1 MTKIVKSIKKVLKLV
16 NIKDGMT
23 ISFHHHLRNG
33 DYVMNLVLEEIAE
46 IGVKNLTLAATGIY
60 PIHQP
65 LIKKMENKV
74 ITKIDTDFVSGPV
87 GEAIVNGKLQ
97 QPAIFRSR
105 GGRARAIET
114 KELKI
119 DIAFIAS
126 PSADSA
132 GNINGVDG
140 PSACGPLGYAIPDAH
155 YADKVIAIT
164 DNLVDYPLFPVR
176 IEENLVDYVVVVD
189 KIGNAQKIMSGT
201 TIITRDPIGLRIAK
215 YALQVIEQSGLFKTG
230 FSFQT
235 GAGGISLAVADCLHK
250 KMKEKNIIGSFAL
263 GGITKFLVDMLNEG
277 LLKTLLNVQSF
288 DLDAVKSVK
297 ENPQHQAISV
307 SRYANPKAK
316 SCAVDNLDISIL
328 GASEIDTNFNV
339 NVVTDS
345 NGIIIGGS
353 GGHNDSADGSKLT
366 IIVTPLI
373 RGRFPVVVDKLTT
386 VTTPGRCI
394 DVVVT
399 ERGIA
404 VNPNNKEIEQRLMNL
419 NLPIVP
425 ISKLKEVAYQLT
437 GKPEPI
443 KFYDRIVGKVE
454 ERNGEIIDYIRM
466 LKY

>member
-1 MTKIVKSIKKVLKLV
+1 MMKIVKSINKVLKLV

-33 DYVMNLVLEEIAE
+33 DYVMNMVLEEIAE
-46 IGVKNLTLAATGIY
+46 MGIKNLTLAASAIY

-65 LIKKMENKV
+65 LTKKMEDKT
-74 ITKIDTDFVSGPV
+74 ITKIDTAFISGPV
-87 GEAIVNGKLQ
+87 GEAIVNGKLE
-97 QPAIFRSR
+97 QPAIFRSH
-105 GGRARAIET
+105 GGRARAIDT
-114 KELKI
+114 QKLKI
-119 DIAFIAS
+119 NIAFIAA

-140 PSACGPLGYAIPDAH
+140 PNACGPLGYAIPDAH

-164 DNLVDYPLFPVR
+164 DNLVDYPLFPVS
-176 IEENLVDYVVVVD
+176 IEENLVDYVVEVD
-189 KIGNAQKIMSGT
+189 KIGDAQKIVSGT
-201 TIITRDPIGLRIAK
+201 TIITRDPVGLKIAK
-215 YALQVIEQSGLFKTG
+215 YASQVIEESGLFKTD

-235 GAGGISLAVADCLHK
+235 GAGGISLAVADYVRK
-250 KMKEKNIIGSFAL
+250 RMKEKNIIGSFAL
-263 GGITKFLVDMLNEG
+263 GGITKYLVDMLNEG
-277 LLKTLLNVQSF
+277 LFKTLLNVQSF
-288 DLDAVKSVK
+288 DLDAVRSVK
-297 ENPQHQAISV
+297 ENLRHQAISS

-316 SCAVDNLDISIL
+316 GCAVDKLDISIL
-328 GASEIDTNFNV
+328 GATEVDTNYNV

-353 GGHNDSADGSKLT
+353 GGHNDSADGSKLV

-373 RGRFPVVVDKLTT
+373 RGRFPVVVDKVTT
-386 VTTPGRCI
+386 ITTPGKCI

-404 VNPNNKEIEQRLMNL
+404 VNPNNKEIEERLRNSNL
-419 NLPIVP
+419 SIVS
-425 ISKLKEVAYQLT
+425 ISKLREMAYQLT

-443 KFYDRIVGKVE
+443 KFYDRTVGEVE
-454 ERNGEIIDYIRM
+454 FRNGEIIDYIRM